1 MTEQTAAAGHKVG
14 KPMLHNWVEERAI
27 ADLHTEDPKTHKHI
41 HGHKGILTIDLESK
55 MESMTTLKA
64 AYVAPKSPVGRLQ
77 GIRGELLKKHTA
89 QMISEKIYADLNPLT
104 PKTEYCT
111 TTQKDF
117 CVEGFVPHKPETT
130 RVHDYKTDQ
139 AITFWSEN
147 CQRIQGVT
155 AARSS
160 KGPFRKLALF
170 STPIT
175 ERLDEID
182 LPPDN

>member
-1 MTEQTAAAGHKVG
+1 MTEQTAAVGHKVG

-55 MESMTTLKA
+55 MESVTTLKA
-64 AYVAPKSPVGRLQ
+64 AYVAPKTPVGRLQ
-77 GIRGELLKKHTA
+77 GMCLYLSPARMKKNYIISLSYKSLK
-89 QMISEKIYADLNPLT
+89 IFLT
-104 PKTEYCT
+104 FYWFNFL
-111 TTQKDF
+111 Q
-117 CVEGFVPHKPETT
+117 
-130 RVHDYKTDQ
+130 VHDYKTDQ

-160 KGPFRKLALF
+160 KGPFRKSALF

>member
-1 MTEQTAAAGHKVG
+1 MTEQTAAVGHKVG

-55 MESMTTLKA
+55 MESVTTLKA
-64 AYVAPKSPVGRLQ
+64 AYVAPKTPVGKLQ

-89 QMISEKIYADLNPLT
+89 QMISEKIHADLNPLT
-104 PKTEYCT
+104 PKTEYCS

-147 CQRIQGVT
+147 CQQIQGVT

-160 KGPFRKLALF
+160 KGPFRKSALF